1 MEKNMEIEKETG
13 GTLGF
18 KELSL
23 SLSSYNK
30 SIYGGVLQ
38 VYIRIYGDI

>member
-23 SLSSYNK
+23 SLSSYK
-30 SIYGGVLQ
+30 AELFRCI
-38 VYIRIYGDI
+38 